1 MYTGDEKWRHGQQ
14 IRTSY
19 KWRNTSE
26 QSRPRPDKNTRS
38 RHTVQEQWII
48 RRRYRNILENEN
60 SIEDQGLPE
69 PTNSKYIPEV
79 GMQFK
84 MRQNISAMS
93 MLVWQD
99 SLCLLLALIGQ

>member
-1 MYTGDEKWRHGQQ
+1 VSNQDQDQTKTQEVDILYRSNEL
-14 IRTSY
+14 
-19 KWRNTSE
+19 SE
-26 QSRPRPDKNTRS
+26 DI
-38 RHTVQEQWII
+38 EIF
-48 RRRYRNILENEN
+48 LENEN

-93 MLVWQD
+93 MLIWQD
-99 SLCLLLALIGQ
+99 SLWLLLALIGQ

>member
-1 MYTGDEKWRHGQQ
+1 MSNQDQDQTKTQEVDILYRSNEL
-14 IRTSY
+14 
-19 KWRNTSE
+19 SE
-26 QSRPRPDKNTRS
+26 DI
-38 RHTVQEQWII
+38 EI
-48 RRRYRNILENEN
+48 ENEN